1 MRVGVAVLTVCLT
14 SAWATDVRMRL
25 AELAE

>member
-1 MRVGVAVLTVCLT
+1 MRVGVTVLTVCLT
-14 SAWATDVRMRL
+14 SAWPTDVGMRL